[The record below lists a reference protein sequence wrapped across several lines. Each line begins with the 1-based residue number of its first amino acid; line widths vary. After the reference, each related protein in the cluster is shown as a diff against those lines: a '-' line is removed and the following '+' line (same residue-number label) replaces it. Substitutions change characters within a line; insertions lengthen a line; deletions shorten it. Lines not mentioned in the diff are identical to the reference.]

1 MPYTVIRTAVD
12 GPSSPEQEL
21 QFRMFLCSV
30 CNFGKSS
37 ISSKTITGVRKKAVE
52 WLKVRKEEFWGVW
65 WQQGLWWA
73 EVWGQEDGWEAA
85 PGHGGALRGSSNES
99 LGWGTRWTCSAG
111 SVPLRQSGPDLGEIR
126 ENTPV
131 GFGRFWDGV
140 LKSSKKI
147 NRISAVLMWA
157 S

>member
-1 MPYTVIRTAVD
+1 MVHQVQSKSCSSGCSCAVCVILEKAPSPAKPSPVWEKKLWSGWKWGKRSFEVCD
-12 GPSSPEQEL
+12 GNRVCDEL
-21 QFRMFLCSV
+21 RCE
-30 CNFGKSS
+30 G
-37 ISSKTITGVRKKAVE
+37 
-52 WLKVRKEEFWGVW
+52 
-65 WQQGLWWA
+65 
-73 EVWGQEDGWEAA
+73 GQEDGWEAA